1 MTEDKTK
8 KQSNAAAV
16 EFLWD
21 LILAVG
27 GSYLLKTSWNSSL
40 VQMFPALHPMKF
52 NNAVSLLIVVYI
64 ISRVAAVGFVAEV
77 VKTTNQALQG
87 MLVGVNTALESV
99 LSGITKKKDA
109 LARRVDGYVCICVV
123 CMYVYTYVCMYMLRP
138 N

>member
-8 KQSNAAAV
+8 KQSKAAAV

-99 LSGITKKKDA
+99 LSGITKKKEDT
-109 LARRVDGYVCICVV
+109 VSSNDV
-123 CMYVYTYVCMYMLRP
+123 